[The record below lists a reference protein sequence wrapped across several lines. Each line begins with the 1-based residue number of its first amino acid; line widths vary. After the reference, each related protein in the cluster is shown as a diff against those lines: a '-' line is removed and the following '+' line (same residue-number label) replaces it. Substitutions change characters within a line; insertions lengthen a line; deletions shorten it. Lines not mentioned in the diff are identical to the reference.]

1 LRREGSRLESS
12 MLALAAFV
20 AGAPAPRERPGPLG
34 PAAISLFTN
43 PPQDETMIG
52 NRTAEQVQKGCC
64 ERGFTCCQDPLRQ
77 KRTDH
82 VSQQDALA
90 AAEINVAL
98 GRADAGE
105 SDTCSSV
112 FWQQAHS
119 HLPSRR
125 DYRLQVKAG
134 KDRGSGYM
142 PSQAGKAW
150 AHLRRR
156 DAQKPTKHYS
166 VLNDFLKRGWKHS
179 DKWNAKHSAAWNERN
194 NAGTRVA
201 PSALVAG
208 AAPEAC
214 PSFSGSSK
222 EDKLCATN
230 CLDTT
235 TKKDIEVFARSC
247 PRTVCNCPDLWTADP
262 LVDDRTDEQVRR
274 VRVDDRSADGKVE
287 KNKTPVPKKNTA
299 QLPTDDDFW
308 TTEEHTDCYTDSGK
322 LPQLKLG
329 FQSENV
335 SVARCKQLCFE
346 TPGCQAAV
354 VQGPKHEG
362 WLRGAER
369 AISCWLHEAVDVAK
383 CVPDS
388 QGYATFRL
396 DRNAKQGSLK
406 GRDVEPAPTEERKAS
421 TELRSRAPAAEEVSA
436 KSPAKRAEA
445 RREARKEA
453 KAEVKAAVKA
463 EAKVEAKAAAKAEAE
478 ATAEAEK
485 LLVKAA
491 AEAAAEAAEDAEAAR
506 AEAVA
511 ARAEAVKAA
520 EAQAERV
527 TSGEIPRGT
536 PPVKAAEAVAEVVRS
551 PPRGTPPRDETD
563 LAKRGHSLDDAHG
576 HTPKPV
582 WGTKGHSLDDGHG
595 HTAVQGEKAA
605 ERKEERE
612 SKRQAARDGK
622 IVDEKEPTHIAEDPS
637 TCISTRSPTTDNW
650 CQGVCAADCPKEM
663 CACDAEAAGKTSAQP
678 GTTPLTPVAAAPVAA
693 APVAAAPVAAAPVAA
708 PVAAEPA
715 PGSPQARVAEEWAA
729 AAEVTAAAAAA
740 AAAAGLP
747 YQQQQQQQYELQEQQ
762 QQSASQASPTTDE
775 CAHLLPVNVSDV
787 DVTAGETDAAEKH
800 KPGKLETM
808 RHRAQSL
815 KTCKAAERWSHPG
828 DGAGVQPLQLRGDSP
843 PAGGRHGLAASKT
856 EVIVCP
862 GAELAFVHVYKAA
875 GTTIIASLHD
885 LCQSMGSQ
893 ARLICGHDDEKK
905 WPVLEGDDQMWCD
918 QTLAEAWE
926 DISNYSFFSFVRD
939 PVDRFQSGLFEN
951 AYRASMSNYSTC
963 ASQAGNSKEGI
974 EGDELALAVLDR
986 CLRWIEPDSDILD
999 PHLKPQIDFFL
1010 QADQSVMPELAYI
1023 GHVET
1028 MVDDWPALVSKFFG
1042 KKAGAQVK
1050 KLMQKGTLKARSED
1064 SDQYAVGGLDPKF
1077 YNLKMGDSTR
1087 RTIADAFL
1095 IDEVCLGYSTEMFLD
1110 DADMPQSWSAIATPS
1125 GSSQ

>member
-1 LRREGSRLESS
+1 
-12 MLALAAFV
+12 MLALAASFV
-20 AGAPAPRERPGPLG
+20 VGVPPPRERTGSLG

-43 PPQDETMIG
+43 PPQDQTLFG
-52 NRTAEQVQKGCC
+52 NRSAKEVQQDCCDRGFSCC
-64 ERGFTCCQDPLRQ
+64 EGPYLQ
-77 KRTDH
+77 KRPAH
-82 VSQQDALA
+82 ASQQDALA
-90 AAEINVAL
+90 ASEINVAL
-98 GRADAGE
+98 GRADTGE
-105 SDTCSSV
+105 SDKCNSV
-112 FWQQAHS
+112 FWQQAKA

-134 KDRGSGYM
+134 KAGKDRGSKYM

-150 AHLRRR
+150 ANLRRR
-156 DAQKPTKHYS
+156 DAQKSTKHYS
-166 VLNDFLKRGWKHS
+166 LVNDFLKRGWKHS
-179 DKWNAKHSAAWNERN
+179 DTWNAKHSAAWNERN

-214 PSFSGSSK
+214 LSFSGSSK
-222 EDKLCATN
+222 ENKLCATN
-230 CLDTT
+230 CGT
-235 TKKDIEVFARSC
+235 TKTSGIEVFARSC
-247 PRTVCNCPDLWTADP
+247 SRTVCNCPDLWTADP
-262 LVDDRTDEQVRR
+262 LVDDRSKDDVRGRYDTD
-274 VRVDDRSADGKVE
+274 DKVE
-287 KNKTPVPKKNTA
+287 KNKTPVPKENT
-299 QLPTDDDFW
+299 T
-308 TTEEHTDCYTDSGK
+308 
-322 LPQLKLG
+322 
-329 FQSENV
+329 
-335 SVARCKQLCFE
+335 
-346 TPGCQAAV
+346 
-354 VQGPKHEG
+354 
-362 WLRGAER
+362 
-369 AISCWLHEAVDVAK
+369 
-383 CVPDS
+383 
-388 QGYATFRL
+388 
-396 DRNAKQGSLK
+396 
-406 GRDVEPAPTEERKAS
+406 APTVDTK
-421 TELRSRAPAAEEVSA
+421 LRSRAPPAEEASA

-563 LAKRGHSLDDAHG
+563 LAKRGHSLDDPHG

-747 YQQQQQQQYELQEQQ
+747 YQQQQQQYELQQQQ
-762 QQSASQASPTTDE
+762 QQSASQASPTADE

-1110 DADMPQSWSAIATPS
+1110 DAGMPQMTP
-1125 GSSQ
+1125 